1 MGFLHEIF
9 IALLCLSATAA
20 TAVVMQNNVDCRASF
35 INGRPINIPCS
46 LLTLEGGKY
55 VVSLDGHEIN
65 VKLRNEGGKI
75 NPEFMIPIAFSAD
88 EDLNKIPIVKLL
100 TEVLTLSAYKRQDV
114 VVTSGQSE
122 VLHSHINFLVEAFV
136 LNDS

>member
-1 MGFLHEIF
+1 
-9 IALLCLSATAA
+9 
-20 TAVVMQNNVDCRASF
+20 MQSNIDCRASF

-55 VVSLDGHEIN
+55 AVRLDGHEIS

-75 NPEFMIPIAFSAD
+75 NPEFVLPIAFSAD

-100 TEVLTLSAYKRQDV
+100 TEVLTLAASKRQDV
-114 VVTSGQSE
+114 AVTAGQSE
-122 VLHSHINFLVEAFV
+122 VSHSYINCL
-136 LNDS
+136 